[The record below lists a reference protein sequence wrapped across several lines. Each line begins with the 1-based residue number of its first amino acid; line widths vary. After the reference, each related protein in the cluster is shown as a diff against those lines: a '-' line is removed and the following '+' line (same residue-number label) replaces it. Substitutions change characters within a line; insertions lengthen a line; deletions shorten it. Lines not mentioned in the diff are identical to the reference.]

1 MLRGPEDVSGPLN
14 GLHVLVVED
23 SPSVL
28 EVFTLLLRAEGAD
41 VAGAINGRDAL
52 ALSKAHR
59 FDLLVS
65 DLGLPDIPGEVLI
78 GAIVSAARGP
88 LEVIVITG
96 ETGSALIRARD
107 VGAGAIF
114 AKPCEWEAVVKYI
127 NALGLGAAA

>member
-1 MLRGPEDVSGPLN
+1 MLRGREDVSGRLT

-28 EVFTLLLRAEGAD
+28 EVFTLLFRAEGAD

-52 ALSKAHR
+52 ALFKAER

-78 GAIVSAARGP
+78 GAIVSAARRP

-96 ETGSALIRARD
+96 ETGPALIRASD
-107 VGAGAIF
+107 AGAGAIF
-114 AKPCEWEAVVKYI
+114 PKPCEWEAVLEYI
-127 NALGLGAAA
+127 NALRLGAAA